1 MNDDIIMETIDDL
14 KRTLE
19 AERSALLDGRF
30 EDLPDTAARKEQLLD
45 ALSSGDLND
54 MQEELQNLR
63 QKLAANERLLSAAQL
78 GFSQANKRLTDIRE
92 AIGQLK
98 TYNGAGQVKSN
109 PTNGPSV
116 SIKA

>member
-1 MNDDIIMETIDDL
+1 MNDDTIIETLDDL
-14 KRTLE
+14 QQTLE

-30 EDLPDTAARKEQLLD
+30 EDLSDTATRKEQLLD

-54 MQEELQNLR
+54 MQDELQNLR
-63 QKLAANERLLSAAQL
+63 QKLAENERLLSAAQM

-109 PTNGPSV
+109 PTIDPSV